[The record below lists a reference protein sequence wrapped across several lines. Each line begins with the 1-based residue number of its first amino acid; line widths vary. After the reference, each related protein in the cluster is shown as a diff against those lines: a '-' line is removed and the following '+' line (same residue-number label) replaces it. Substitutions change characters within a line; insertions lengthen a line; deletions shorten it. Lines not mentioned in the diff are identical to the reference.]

1 MTVLEKN
8 LAAIKLTQ
16 PDIAENLQHSRMGT
30 AYKGI
35 AAAKTGARMGESA
48 GARSGAETG
57 AGRRGIKDAKFTAS
71 F

>member
-35 AAAKTGARMGESA
+35 TTAKTPIFLPASPIPTCD
-48 GARSGAETG
+48 SST
-57 AGRRGIKDAKFTAS
+57 KYAKINLI
-71 F
+71 